1 MPSKR
6 GKRRS
11 KEDERQASDE
21 SNQKAHVSGPR
32 PFWSGTIAFGL
43 VSLPVGLY
51 PANRSKPVSLR
62 MIDEEGTP
70 LARRYFCEKEQRT
83 LSNDELVRGYEI
95 EKNEFVVVED
105 NELDEL
111 APEKSQEIDLKRFVA
126 LEEIDPM
133 YFERAY
139 FLTPDKGAT
148 KAYRLLAKSMEESSR
163 AGIATFVMRGKE
175 YLVAIIAE
183 KGILRAETLRFFEEV
198 RTPEDVGLPTSEM
211 PQKLQAKR
219 FEKAIDK
226 LTTDTLER
234 AALEDRHSQQI
245 LARVREK
252 LDNDE
257 DIIGAPETA
266 QPDDEPGGE
275 VIDLMQV
282 LKQSL
287 EQGESPAGRPIK
299 KEKTKK
305 EASKTSGKRGGST
318 QASGK
323 GKGKAASRR
332 KSGPDLT
339 RLSKSEL
346 YQRAQELDISGR
358 SNMSKSQLIEAIEI
372 VV

>member
-11 KEDERQASDE
+11 KGDERQASDE
-21 SNQKAHVSGPR
+21 NNQKAHVSGPR

-62 MIDEEGTP
+62 MIDEQGTP
-70 LARRYFCEKEQRT
+70 LTRRYFCEKEQRT

-183 KGILRAETLRFFEEV
+183 KGILRAETLRFYEEV
-198 RTPEDVGLPTSEM
+198 RTPEDVGLPDSET
-211 PQKLQAKR
+211 PQKLQVAR
-219 FEKAIDK
+219 LEKAIDK

-257 DIIGAPETA
+257 DIIGVPETA

-275 VIDLMQV
+275 VVDLMQV

-287 EQGESPAGRPIK
+287 EQGESPAGRPVT
-299 KEKTKK
+299 EKTKK
-305 EASKTSGKRGGST
+305 STKNSDKRRGNTRAG
-318 QASGK
+318 GK
-323 GKGKAASRR
+323 GKGKAASR
-332 KSGPDLT
+332 KKTGPDLT

-358 SNMSKSQLIEAIEI
+358 SHMSKAQLIEAIETAA
-372 VV
+372 